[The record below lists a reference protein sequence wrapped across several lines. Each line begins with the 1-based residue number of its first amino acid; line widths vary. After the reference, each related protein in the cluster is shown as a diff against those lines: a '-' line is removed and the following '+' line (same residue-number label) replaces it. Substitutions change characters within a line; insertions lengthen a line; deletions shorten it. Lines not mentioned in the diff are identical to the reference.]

1 MPTMLRILLIVS
13 SLLTVG
19 YILSRIH
26 KAKMRIQDSIFWI
39 IFALIAVLLA
49 IFPQIVYWMTSM
61 LGIESPVNFVYL
73 VFIFLAYIKL
83 FSAVTKISALENK
96 LNVLAYEEALRKHEE
111 EEKRKRE
118 NAGFEA

>member
-73 VFIFLAYIKL
+73 VFIFLAYKL
-83 FSAVTKISALENK
+83 KALSILCIWSSSSWHISSCFPPSQRFQRWK
-96 LNVLAYEEALRKHEE
+96 TS
-111 EEKRKRE
+111 
-118 NAGFEA
+118 

>member
-1 MPTMLRILLIVS
+1 
-13 SLLTVG
+13 
-19 YILSRIH
+19 
-26 KAKMRIQDSIFWI
+26 MRIQDSIFWI